1 MGLLRSVDYLP
12 GIDQVEY
19 REQYY
24 FNKYMYRAKLTM
36 AGIRK
41 TSYIDDF
48 EEFKSRFSNEV
59 NQPSYTTLN
68 LDTKKE
74 ILKNFPFIKRY
85 IKWKIEHRENKDITI
100 RQEWDTVSV
109 FSNDLSFLQGLR
121 KLGTK
126 VAIEFTKVECQSE
139 VGVKYFMQEPKHKYR
154 VYIKSK
160 RISDEVLNELRR
172 LLISTDLFPSTALR
186 IWLETDEWTTN
197 TPIRVPFRSPWTSQ
211 THFIEY
217 DNESSLSY
225 LALLYGNL
233 LSKRYKL
240 EKRPEPV

>member
-24 FNKYMYRAKLTM
+24 FNKYMYRANFTM

-59 NQPSYTTLN
+59 NSYTTLN

-85 IKWKIEHRENKDITI
+85 IKWKKEHRKNKDITI

-109 FSNDLSFLQGLR
+109 FSNDLSFLQGLH
-121 KLGTK
+121 KLGSK
-126 VAIEFTKVECQSE
+126 IAVEFTKVECQSE
-139 VGVKYFMQEPKHKYR
+139 IGVKYFMQEPKHKYR
-154 VYIKSK
+154 VYLKSR

-172 LLISTDLFPSTALR
+172 LLISTDLFPSNALR
-186 IWLETDEWTTN
+186 IWLEAEEWSSTTKFN
-197 TPIRVPFRSPWTSQ
+197 TKFRSSYTSQ

-233 LSKRYKL
+233 LSNRYKL

>member
-24 FNKYMYRAKLTM
+24 FNKYMYRANLTM

-59 NQPSYTTLN
+59 NHYNTVN
-68 LDTKKE
+68 LDTQKE

-85 IKWKIEHRENKDITI
+85 IKWKKEHRENKDITI

-126 VAIEFTKVECQSE
+126 VAIEFTKVECQSK

-154 VYIKSK
+154 VYIKSR

-172 LLISTDLFPSTALR
+172 LLISTDLFPCKALR

-197 TPIRVPFRSPWTSQ
+197 TPIHVPFRSPWTSQ

-233 LSKRYKL
+233 LSNRYKL